1 MDDVITAVQGG
12 ADRQREVFDGTFRA
26 LKCLFMSLPDET
38 KDSVSIKK
46 LMVGEGDWTC
56 KK

>member
-46 LMVGEGDWTC
+46 LMVGEGDWT
-56 KK
+56 